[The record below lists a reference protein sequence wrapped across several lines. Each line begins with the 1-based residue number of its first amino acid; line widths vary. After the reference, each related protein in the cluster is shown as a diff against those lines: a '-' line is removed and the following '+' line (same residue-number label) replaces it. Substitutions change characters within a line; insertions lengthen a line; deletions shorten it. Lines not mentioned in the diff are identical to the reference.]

1 MLIST
6 RIFQQ
11 DSHLDKTDRSYQQ
24 FNTGNYNYIKYYNTI
39 LNTILWM
46 CVILLT
52 QTGFAQDQN
61 EIQIANEYILKG
73 EKDKALAAYQ
83 SLSKNVENIPSI
95 HNNYLTLML
104 DMGKYKEAEDY
115 VERVIKRSSDKQTY
129 RLDLGLVYIRS
140 GDVSKAD
147 KYFKTL
153 IKNNS
158 EDIYRLKAI
167 SDYLATKHLVDYAVL
182 ALQQARES
190 GRNPSL
196 FTLELANLYRLN
208 GKKDDM
214 VSEYLNYVTQ
224 TPGNSGYVKNLL
236 QMLLTKPDEMESLE
250 RLLFDRVQQN
260 PDAEVFADLLIWVN
274 LQQKNFYGAFL
285 QARAYDKRFKK
296 EQSKTLEIA
305 QIALSNKDYEN
316 ADKSFSYVVKEFPN
330 TPNYLPARLGVI
342 RAREAKVK
350 GHYPV
355 NSDSIRYLIKE
366 YDSFIANYPD
376 NPNALDALGDEA
388 LLYAYYL
395 DEKETAIKKLNELIS
410 NPRVALYAKSKAKL
424 DLGDIYLLKEEYW
437 EATLLYSQ
445 VEKTQKETP
454 IGYDAKLRNAKLSY
468 YNGDFKLAQE
478 HLDILKKATTRE
490 IANDAIDLSMLIK
503 ENISFDT
510 LGTALKEYA
519 AIELLL
525 YQNKTKEALQKIS
538 ILKTSEGDQDSLKTS
553 ASTILDNVLWL
564 EANLRMKQ
572 GEFDQSITLL
582 EKLLNVYS
590 EDILA
595 DDAYFLKG
603 EIYERQLHNKDKA
616 SEIYREFLNKYPGS
630 VYAAE
635 ARKRYRQ
642 LRGDFQPEKI
652 LN

>member
-1 MLIST
+1 
-6 RIFQQ
+6 
-11 DSHLDKTDRSYQQ
+11 
-24 FNTGNYNYIKYYNTI
+24 
-39 LNTILWM
+39 M
-46 CVILLT
+46 CVILLS

-83 SLSKNVENIPSI
+83 SLSKNMENISSI
-95 HNNYLTLML
+95 HNNYLMLLL

-115 VERVIKRSSDKQTY
+115 VEWVIKKANDKQTY
-129 RLDLGLVYIRS
+129 RLDLGLVYVRS
-140 GDVSKAD
+140 GEISKAD

-158 EDIYRLKAI
+158 EDIYRLKSI
-167 SDYLATKHLVDYAVL
+167 SDYLATKHLVDYAAL
-182 ALQQARES
+182 ALLQARES

-208 GKKDDM
+208 GKKDEM
-214 VSEYLNYVTQ
+214 VNEYLNYVTQ

-236 QMLLTKPDEMESLE
+236 QLLLTKQDEMESLE

-285 QARAYDKRFKK
+285 QARAYDKRFRK

-305 QIALSNKDYEN
+305 QIALSNNDYEN

-330 TPNYLPARLGVI
+330 SPNYLPARLGVI

-355 NSDSIRYLIKE
+355 NKDSIHYLIKE
-366 YDSFIANYPD
+366 YESFISNYPD
-376 NPNALDALGDEA
+376 NPNALDALADEA

-395 DEKETAIKKLNELIS
+395 DEKEIAITKLNELIS
-410 NPRVALYAKSKAKL
+410 NPRLALYHKSKAKL

-478 HLDILKKATTRE
+478 HLDILKQATTRE

-503 ENISFDT
+503 ENTAYDT
-510 LGTALKEYA
+510 LGTALSEYA
-519 AIELLL
+519 AVELLMV
-525 YQNKTKEALQKIS
+525 QNKTSEALARLSTFTPKKRVWMSTTEIFEFGINGRIIETRGNEKLVELNDSSSVYSQS
-538 ILKTSEGDQDSLKTS
+538 IKDD
-553 ASTILDNVLWL
+553 VYWL
-564 EANLRMKQ
+564 EAKLRLKQ
-572 GEFDQSITLL
+572 GEFDKALTLCKKIIN
-582 EKLLNVYS
+582 EFG

-595 DDAYFLKG
+595 DDAYFLEG
-603 EIYERQLHNKDKA
+603 EIYERQLHDKNKA
-616 SEIYREFLNKYPGS
+616 SEIYREFLNRYPGS

-642 LRGDFQPEKI
+642 LRGDFQPEKTV
-652 LN
+652 N

>member
-1 MLIST
+1 MTALK
-6 RIFQQ
+6 F
-11 DSHLDKTDRSYQQ
+11 SYLQ
-24 FNTGNYNYIKYYNTI
+24 FHTANYNYNKYYNTI

-46 CVILLT
+46 CVSLPTDRL
-52 QTGFAQDQN
+52 FAQDQN

-73 EKDKALAAYQ
+73 EKEKALTAYQ
-83 SLSKNVENIPSI
+83 TLSKDVENIPSI
-95 HNNYLTLML
+95 HNNYLTLLL
-104 DMGKYKEAEDY
+104 DMAKYKDAEDY
-115 VERVIKRSSDKQTY
+115 VERVIKRATDKQYY
-129 RLDLGLVYIRS
+129 RLDLGLVYFRS
-140 GDVSKAD
+140 GEVSRAD
-147 KYFKTL
+147 KYFKAL
-153 IKNNS
+153 IKNNAA
-158 EDIYRLKAI
+158 DIYRLKSM
-167 SDYLATKHLVDYAVL
+167 SDYLATKHLTDYAIL
-182 ALQQARES
+182 SLQQARES
-190 GRNPSL
+190 GQNPSL
-196 FTLELANLYRLN
+196 FTLELANLFRLS
-208 GKKDDM
+208 GKRDDM
-214 VSEYLNYVTQ
+214 VNEYLNYVTQ

-236 QMLLTKPDEMESLE
+236 QLLLTKPDEIESLE

-296 EQSKTLEIA
+296 DQSKTLEIA

-330 TPNYLPARLGVI
+330 TPNYLPARLGII
-342 RAREAKVK
+342 RTREAKVK

-355 NSDSIRYLIKE
+355 NNDSIRYLIRE
-366 YDSFIANYPD
+366 YDSFISNYPD
-376 NPNALDALGDEA
+376 NPNALEALGDEA

-395 DEKETAIKKLNELIS
+395 DEKDTAIRKLNELIS
-410 NPRVALYAKSKAKL
+410 NSRAAVNTISKAKL
-424 DLGDIYLLKEEYW
+424 NLGDIYLLKEEYW

-454 IGYDAKLRNAKLSY
+454 IAYDAKLRNAKLSY
-468 YNGDFKLAQE
+468 YNQNFKLAQE

-503 ENISFDT
+503 ENTSFDT
-510 LGTALKEYA
+510 LGTALKQYA

-525 YQNKTKEALQKIS
+525 YQNKTLEALQLIS
-538 ILKTSEGDQDSLKTS
+538 TLKKSEGDQDSLKITS
-553 ASTILDNVLWL
+553 STILDNIYWL

-572 GEFDQSITLL
+572 GEFSESIALL
-582 EKLLNVYS
+582 DKLLAVYE
-590 EDILA
+590 EDVLA

-603 EIYERQLHNKDKA
+603 EIYERQLQDKPKA
-616 SEIYREFLNKYPGS
+616 SEIYLEFLNKYPGS

-642 LRGDFQPEKI
+642 LRGDFQPEKTV
-652 LN
+652 N

>member
-1 MLIST
+1 MLL
-6 RIFQQ
+6 
-11 DSHLDKTDRSYQQ
+11 SHT
-24 FNTGNYNYIKYYNTI
+24 
-39 LNTILWM
+39 
-46 CVILLT
+46 V
-52 QTGFAQDQN
+52 FAQDQN

-83 SLSKNVENIPSI
+83 NLSKNVENIPSI
-95 HNNYLTLML
+95 HNNYLTLLL
-104 DMGKYKEAEDY
+104 DLAKYKDAEDY
-115 VERVIKRSSDKQTY
+115 VERVIKRATDKQVY
-129 RLDLGLVYIRS
+129 RLDLGLVYVRS
-140 GDVSKAD
+140 GEIPKAD

-153 IKNNS
+153 IKNNA
-158 EDIYRLKAI
+158 EDIYRLKSI
-167 SDYLATKHLVDYAVL
+167 SDYLATKHLIDYAVL

-196 FTLELANLYRLN
+196 FTLELANLYRLS

-214 VSEYLNYVTQ
+214 VNEYLNYVTQ

-236 QMLLTKPDEMESLE
+236 QLLLTKPDEMESLE

-285 QARAYDKRFKK
+285 QARAYDKRFRK

-305 QIALSNKDYEN
+305 QIALNNKDYVN
-316 ADKSFSYVVKEFPN
+316 ADKSFSYVIKEFPN
-330 TPNYLPARLGVI
+330 SPNYLPARLGVI
-342 RAREAKVK
+342 RSREAKVK
-350 GHYPV
+350 GRYPV

-366 YDSFIANYPD
+366 YESFITAYPE
-376 NPNALDALGDEA
+376 NPNALDALADEA

-395 DEKETAIKKLNELIS
+395 DEKETAINKLNELIS
-410 NPRVALYAKSKAKL
+410 NPRVAVYPKSKAKL
-424 DLGDIYLLKEEYW
+424 DLGDIYLLKGEYW

-454 IGYDAKLRNAKLSY
+454 IGYDAKLRNAKLSF

-503 ENISFDT
+503 ENTTYDT

-519 AIELLL
+519 AIELLMV
-525 YQNKTKEALQKIS
+525 QNKTSEALTRLSTFIPKRRVWMTTVEVFDRGLEARIIETKGEEKLIELDDSSSLSTQS
-538 ILKTSEGDQDSLKTS
+538 IKDD
-553 ASTILDNVLWL
+553 VYWL
-564 EANLRMKQ
+564 EAKLRIKQ
-572 GEFDQSITLL
+572 GEF
-582 EKLLNVYS
+582 EKALALCQKIMAEYS
-590 EDILA
+590 EDVLA

-603 EIYERQLHNKDKA
+603 EIFERHLNDKEKA
-616 SEIYREFLNKYPGS
+616 GEIYREFLNKYPGS

-642 LRGDFQPEKI
+642 LRGDFKEEKT
-652 LN
+652 LVN

>member
-1 MLIST
+1 MCIMLL
-6 RIFQQ
+6 
-11 DSHLDKTDRSYQQ
+11 SH
-24 FNTGNYNYIKYYNTI
+24 
-39 LNTILWM
+39 
-46 CVILLT
+46 
-52 QTGFAQDQN
+52 TGFAQDQN

-83 SLSKNVENIPSI
+83 NLSKNVENIPSI
-95 HNNYLTLML
+95 HNNYLTLLL
-104 DMGKYKEAEDY
+104 DLAKYKDAEDY
-115 VERVIKRSSDKQTY
+115 VERVIKRATDKQVY
-129 RLDLGLVYIRS
+129 RLDLGLVYVRS
-140 GDVSKAD
+140 GEIPKAD

-153 IKNNS
+153 IKNNA
-158 EDIYRLKAI
+158 EDIYRLKSI
-167 SDYLATKHLVDYAVL
+167 SDYLATKHLIDYAVL

-196 FTLELANLYRLN
+196 FTLELANLYRLS

-214 VSEYLNYVTQ
+214 VNEYLNYVTQ

-236 QMLLTKPDEMESLE
+236 QLLLTKPDEMESLE

-285 QARAYDKRFKK
+285 QARAYDKRFRK

-305 QIALSNKDYEN
+305 QIALNNKDYIN
-316 ADKSFSYVVKEFPN
+316 ADKSFSYVIKEFPN
-330 TPNYLPARLGVI
+330 SPNYLPARLGVI
-342 RAREAKVK
+342 RSREAKVK
-350 GHYPV
+350 GRYPV

-366 YDSFIANYPD
+366 YESFITAYPE
-376 NPNALDALGDEA
+376 NPNALDALADEA

-395 DEKETAIKKLNELIS
+395 DEKETAINKLNELIS
-410 NPRVALYAKSKAKL
+410 NPRVAVYPKSKAKL
-424 DLGDIYLLKEEYW
+424 DLGDIYLLKGEYW

-454 IGYDAKLRNAKLSY
+454 IGYDAKLRNAKLSF

-503 ENISFDT
+503 ENTTYDT

-519 AIELLL
+519 AIELLMV
-525 YQNKTKEALQKIS
+525 QNKTSEALTRLSTFIPKRRVWMTTVEVFDRGLEARIIETKGEEKLIELDDSSSLSTQS
-538 ILKTSEGDQDSLKTS
+538 IKDD
-553 ASTILDNVLWL
+553 VYWL
-564 EANLRMKQ
+564 EAKLRIKQ
-572 GEFDQSITLL
+572 GEF
-582 EKLLNVYS
+582 EKALALCQKIMAEYS
-590 EDILA
+590 EDVLA

-603 EIYERQLHNKDKA
+603 EIYERHLNDKEKA
-616 SEIYREFLNKYPGS
+616 GEIYREFLNKYPGS

-642 LRGDFQPEKI
+642 LRGDFKEEKT
-652 LN
+652 LVN

>member
-1 MLIST
+1 MLL
-6 RIFQQ
+6 
-11 DSHLDKTDRSYQQ
+11 SH
-24 FNTGNYNYIKYYNTI
+24 
-39 LNTILWM
+39 
-46 CVILLT
+46 
-52 QTGFAQDQN
+52 TGFAQDQN

-83 SLSKNVENIPSI
+83 NLSKNVENIPSI
-95 HNNYLTLML
+95 HNNYLTLLL
-104 DMGKYKEAEDY
+104 DLAKYKDAEDY
-115 VERVIKRSSDKQTY
+115 VERVIKRATDKQVY
-129 RLDLGLVYIRS
+129 RLDLGLVYVRS
-140 GDVSKAD
+140 GEIPKAD

-153 IKNNS
+153 IKNNA
-158 EDIYRLKAI
+158 EDIYRLKSI
-167 SDYLATKHLVDYAVL
+167 SDYLATKHLIDYAVL

-196 FTLELANLYRLN
+196 FTLELANLYRLS

-214 VSEYLNYVTQ
+214 VNEYLNYVTQ

-236 QMLLTKPDEMESLE
+236 QLLLTKPDEMESLE

-285 QARAYDKRFKK
+285 QARAYDKRFRK

-305 QIALSNKDYEN
+305 QIALNNKDYIN
-316 ADKSFSYVVKEFPN
+316 ADKSFSYVIKEFPN
-330 TPNYLPARLGVI
+330 SPNYLPARLGVI
-342 RAREAKVK
+342 RSREAKVK
-350 GHYPV
+350 GRYPV

-366 YDSFIANYPD
+366 YESFITAYPE
-376 NPNALDALGDEA
+376 NPNALDALADEA

-395 DEKETAIKKLNELIS
+395 DEKETAINKLNELIS
-410 NPRVALYAKSKAKL
+410 NPRVAVYPKSKAKL
-424 DLGDIYLLKEEYW
+424 DLGDIYLLKGEYW

-454 IGYDAKLRNAKLSY
+454 IGYDAKLRNAKLSF

-503 ENISFDT
+503 ENTTYDT

-519 AIELLL
+519 AIELLMV
-525 YQNKTKEALQKIS
+525 QNKTSEALTRLSTFIPKRRVWMTTVEVFDRGLEARIIETKGEEKLIELDDSSSLSTQS
-538 ILKTSEGDQDSLKTS
+538 IKDD
-553 ASTILDNVLWL
+553 VYWL
-564 EANLRMKQ
+564 EAKLRIKQ
-572 GEFDQSITLL
+572 GEF
-582 EKLLNVYS
+582 EKALALCQKIMAEYS
-590 EDILA
+590 EDVLA

-603 EIYERQLHNKDKA
+603 EIYERHLNDKEKA
-616 SEIYREFLNKYPGS
+616 GEIYREFLNKYPGS

-642 LRGDFQPEKI
+642 LRGDFKEEKT
-652 LN
+652 LVN

>member
-1 MLIST
+1 MCIMLL
-6 RIFQQ
+6 
-11 DSHLDKTDRSYQQ
+11 SHTA
-24 FNTGNYNYIKYYNTI
+24 
-39 LNTILWM
+39 
-46 CVILLT
+46 
-52 QTGFAQDQN
+52 FAQDQN

-83 SLSKNVENIPSI
+83 NLSKNVENIPSI
-95 HNNYLTLML
+95 HNNYLTLLL
-104 DMGKYKEAEDY
+104 DLAKYKDAEDY
-115 VERVIKRSSDKQTY
+115 VERVIKRATDKQVY
-129 RLDLGLVYIRS
+129 RLDLGLVYVRS
-140 GDVSKAD
+140 GEISKAD

-153 IKNNS
+153 IKNNAD
-158 EDIYRLKAI
+158 DIYRLKSI
-167 SDYLATKHLVDYAVL
+167 SDYLATKHLIDYAVL

-196 FTLELANLYRLN
+196 FTLELANLYRLS

-214 VSEYLNYVTQ
+214 VNEYLNYVTQ

-236 QMLLTKPDEMESLE
+236 QLLLTKPDEMESLE

-260 PDAEVFADLLIWVN
+260 PDGEVFADLLIWVN

-285 QARAYDKRFKK
+285 QARAYDKRFRK

-305 QIALSNKDYEN
+305 QIALNNKDYIN
-316 ADKSFSYVVKEFPN
+316 ADKSFSYVIKEFPN
-330 TPNYLPARLGVI
+330 SPNYLPARLGVI
-342 RAREAKVK
+342 RSREAKVK
-350 GHYPV
+350 GRYAV

-366 YDSFIANYPD
+366 YESFISAYPE
-376 NPNALDALGDEA
+376 NPNALDALADEA

-395 DEKETAIKKLNELIS
+395 DEKETAINKLNELIS
-410 NPRVALYAKSKAKL
+410 NPRVAVYPKSKAKL
-424 DLGDIYLLKEEYW
+424 DLGDIYLLKGEYW

-454 IGYDAKLRNAKLSY
+454 IGYDAKLRNAKLSF

-503 ENISFDT
+503 ENTTYDT

-519 AIELLL
+519 AIELLMV
-525 YQNKTKEALQKIS
+525 QNKTSEALTRLSTFIPKRRVWMTTVEVFES
-538 ILKTSEGDQDSLKTS
+538 GLEGRMIETKGEEKLIELDDSSSL
-553 ASTILDNVLWL
+553 STQAIKDDVYWL
-564 EANLRMKQ
+564 EAKLRIKQ
-572 GEFDQSITLL
+572 GEF
-582 EKLLNVYS
+582 EKALALCQKIMAEYS
-590 EDILA
+590 EDVLA

-603 EIYERQLHNKDKA
+603 EIYERHLNDKEKA
-616 SEIYREFLNKYPGS
+616 GEIYREFLNKYPGS

-642 LRGDFQPEKI
+642 LRGDFSGTPI
-652 LN
+652 P

>member
-1 MLIST
+1 MCIMLL
-6 RIFQQ
+6 
-11 DSHLDKTDRSYQQ
+11 SHTA
-24 FNTGNYNYIKYYNTI
+24 
-39 LNTILWM
+39 
-46 CVILLT
+46 
-52 QTGFAQDQN
+52 FAQDQN

-83 SLSKNVENIPSI
+83 NLSKNVENIPSI
-95 HNNYLTLML
+95 HNNYLTLLL
-104 DMGKYKEAEDY
+104 DLAKYKDAEDY
-115 VERVIKRSSDKQTY
+115 VERVIKRATDKQVY
-129 RLDLGLVYIRS
+129 RLDLGLVYVRS
-140 GDVSKAD
+140 GEISKAD

-153 IKNNS
+153 IKNNV
-158 EDIYRLKAI
+158 EDIYRLKSI
-167 SDYLATKHLVDYAVL
+167 SDYLATKHLIDYAVL

-196 FTLELANLYRLN
+196 FTLELANLYRLG

-214 VSEYLNYVTQ
+214 VNEYLNYVTQ

-236 QMLLTKPDEMESLE
+236 QLLLTKPDEMESLE

-285 QARAYDKRFKK
+285 QARAYDKRFRK

-305 QIALSNKDYEN
+305 QIALNNKDYVN
-316 ADKSFSYVVKEFPN
+316 ADKSFSYVIKEFPN
-330 TPNYLPARLGVI
+330 SPNYLPARLGVI
-342 RAREAKVK
+342 RSREAKVK
-350 GHYPV
+350 GRYPV

-366 YDSFIANYPD
+366 YESFITAYPE
-376 NPNALDALGDEA
+376 NPNALDALADEA

-395 DEKETAIKKLNELIS
+395 DEKETAINKLNELIS
-410 NPRVALYAKSKAKL
+410 NPRVAVYPKSKAKL
-424 DLGDIYLLKEEYW
+424 DLGDIYLLKGEYW

-454 IGYDAKLRNAKLSY
+454 IGYDAKLRNAKLSF

-503 ENISFDT
+503 ENTTYDT

-519 AIELLL
+519 AIELLMV
-525 YQNKTKEALQKIS
+525 QNKTSEALTRLSTFIPKRRVWMTTVEVFDRGLEARIIETKGEEKLIELDDSSSLSTQS
-538 ILKTSEGDQDSLKTS
+538 IKDD
-553 ASTILDNVLWL
+553 VYWL
-564 EANLRMKQ
+564 EAKLRIKQ
-572 GEFDQSITLL
+572 GEF
-582 EKLLNVYS
+582 EKALALCQKIMAEYS
-590 EDILA
+590 EDVLA

-603 EIYERQLHNKDKA
+603 EIYERHLNDKEKA
-616 SEIYREFLNKYPGS
+616 GEIYREFLNKYPGS

-642 LRGDFQPEKI
+642 LRGDFSAAPI
-652 LN
+652 P